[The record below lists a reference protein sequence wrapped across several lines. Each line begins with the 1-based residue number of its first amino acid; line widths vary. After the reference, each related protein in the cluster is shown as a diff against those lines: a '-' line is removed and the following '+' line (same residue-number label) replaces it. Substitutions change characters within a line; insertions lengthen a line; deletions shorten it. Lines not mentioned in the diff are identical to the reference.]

1 MKTENSKHDQYYIDW
16 YNKQENQAIGAQK
29 IIGWDKLLSDL
40 RTPGIYEIRA
50 EQIDPKT
57 GMTKKSLKVCT
68 GESRDCG
75 IRALEYCKRWLGAI
89 TEHRGNCFTYYTGVP
104 YDSTWKIRFS
114 LIAAGEDYSDT
125 LKRIER
131 ERQELRACN
140 PRPFLQDTCGGK
152 FPLYTPRAPEDCHIA
167 PYNGARK
174 RAFEEALKRQYG
186 EETKD

>member
-75 IRALEYCKRWLGAI
+75 IRALENCKRWLGAI
-89 TEHRGNCFTYYTGVP
+89 TENRGNFFEYYTGVP

-140 PRPFLQDTCGGK
+140 PRPFLQETCGGK

-174 RAFEEALKRQYG
+174 RAFEAALKRQYG
-186 EETKD
+186 EETK